1 MFKVVDVIGK
11 PVPSGICLQS
21 LADPI
26 GQKLVF
32 NIVNS
37 EGLYFFFFLIQVVEH
52 FIYDQ
57 HDIECGK

>member
-37 EGLYFFFFLIQVVEH
+37 EGLYFFF
-52 FIYDQ
+52 
-57 HDIECGK
+57 